1 MTKMPQISFR
11 DLQEAAERSEHRE
24 AFRVLEGRND
34 YRIGVGAR
42 LETPH
47 QPSFFIEVLVYICQ
61 RSSKVD
67 LVVLQEKLELLKELQ
82 ARGYSMI
89 CQDYSCISCET
100 TISSENIAS
109 EHEFL
114 KSVTKRLT

>member
-1 MTKMPQISFR
+1 MRKKLQIDFQ
-11 DLQEAAERSEHRE
+11 DLQEEAERSEHKE
-24 AFRVLEGRND
+24 AFRVLERRND
-34 YRIGVGAR
+34 YRMGVGAR

-47 QPSFFIEVLVYICQ
+47 HPSFFVEVLVNICQ

-82 ARGYSMI
+82 ARGYSMS

-100 TISSENIAS
+100 TVSSDNIAS
-109 EHEFL
+109 EYEFL
-114 KSVTKRLT
+114 KSIAKRLI